1 MVVNYRELPVGPI
14 VFFLLFVLGFLIALP
29 LWALHHY
36 GVPQHNPGKMIVA
49 PFMGLFYVV
58 MAVRAFRFN
67 ARVRVNPRA
76 LQWNSQGISLWQ
88 GNRAETVP
96 WSRVSSVS
104 CRLGKRRT
112 DVSFLKIATAR
123 ADGRVQQWSF
133 SSKRL
138 DLGGQSVGDLAR
150 LIEQARC
157 PISRPVEKAA
167 A

>member
-1 MVVNYRELPVGPI
+1 MEVNYRELPVGPI
-14 VFFLLFVLGFLIALP
+14 VFFLLFVLAFLIALP

-49 PFMGLFYVV
+49 PLMGLFYVV

-67 ARVRVNPRA
+67 ARVRANPRA

-88 GNRAETVP
+88 GDRAETVP
-96 WSRVSSVS
+96 WTRVSSIS

-112 DVSFLKIATAR
+112 DVSFLKIATAKV
-123 ADGRVQQWSF
+123 DGGVQQWSF
-133 SSKRL
+133 PSKRL
-138 DLGGQSVGDLAR
+138 NLAGQSVEGLAR
-150 LIEQARC
+150 LMEQARS
-157 PISRPVEKAA
+157 PVSRPVEKAA